1 MVNRLSTGK
10 LYSVKK
16 NETIFKAMNVSPD
29 YADEKLIVRD
39 YPRCILDISIRI
51 EISFWRGTRK
61 DFQLLRYDSNRRI
74 GRE

>member
-1 MVNRLSTGK
+1 
-10 LYSVKK
+10 
-16 NETIFKAMNVSPD
+16 MNVSPD

-74 GRE
+74 GWE

>member
-16 NETIFKAMNVSPD
+16 NETIFKAMNYPFLRIMRMKNLSS
-29 YADEKLIVRD
+29 AIIRD
-39 YPRCILDISIRI
+39 ASSIRI